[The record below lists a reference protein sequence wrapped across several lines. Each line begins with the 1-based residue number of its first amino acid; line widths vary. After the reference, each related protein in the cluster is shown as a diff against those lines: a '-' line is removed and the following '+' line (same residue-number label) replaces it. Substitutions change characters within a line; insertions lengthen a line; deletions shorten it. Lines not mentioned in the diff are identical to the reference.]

1 MPGASCIGAIRW
13 LQRQAVVEEEVE
25 DGEVE
30 DAVGVA
36 FGGGEV
42 VGEDEEVVGEDD
54 AGEVIVE
61 EAQGTALG
69 GAFLGSGHG
78 EGGLD
83 VEAFGA
89 A

>member
-1 MPGASCIGAIRW
+1 MDAGGFRVGW
-13 LQRQAVVEEEVE
+13 RVVLQWQAVVEEEVE

-36 FGGGEV
+36 FGGGEI
-42 VGEDEEVVGEDD
+42 VGEDD

-61 EAQGTALG
+61 EAQGAAFG

-83 VEAFGA
+83 VEAFSA